1 MQYNQEIDKGEPQA
15 AEEVKVK
22 KAKNKGMKPGKAK
35 GKTEKKGKT
44 AKAATGTG
52 RVRTGVG
59 ATIRALIAKKPDR
72 PSAEI
77 AELAKNKHPD
87 SSTNA
92 ACVAWYKND
101 MRKKGEIK

>member
-1 MQYNQEIDKGEPQA
+1 MDEAQA
-15 AEEVKVK
+15 GTEEVKVK
-22 KAKNKGMKPGKAK
+22 KSKAKAKKGKAK
-35 GKTEKKGKT
+35 GKGKGK
-44 AKAATGTG
+44 AKATGTG

-59 ATIRALIAKKPDR
+59 ATIRALILKKADR
-72 PSAEI
+72 PNAEI

-101 MRKKGEIK
+101 MRKKKEIK